1 MGWRTSPIWVRDGV
15 IAALFAGLLSGVPST
30 IHAVLTHTPIL
41 HAILAAGGIVLGS
54 GAPQSQ
60 TLFAGA
66 LVHWVLSLF
75 WGVMLG
81 IVLPRRATV
90 LWGGV
95 AAVAIAVLD
104 LLLIG
109 RMFASIKTL
118 PFLPQLFDHIVFGI
132 VAAIVI
138 SQRRRAR

>member
-1 MGWRTSPIWVRDGV
+1 VRDGV
-15 IAALFAGLLSGVPST
+15 FAALFAGLLSGVPST
-30 IHAVLTHTPIL
+30 LYAVLTRTSVL
-41 HAILAAGGIVLGS
+41 HAISAAGGILLGS
-54 GAPQSQ
+54 AAPQSQ

-66 LVHWVLSLF
+66 LVHGFLSLF
-75 WGVMLG
+75 WGVVLG
-81 IVLPRRATV
+81 VVLPRRATV

-104 LLLIG
+104 LLIIG
-109 RMFASIKTL
+109 RMFASINAL

-138 SQRRRAR
+138 SQRRKAR